1 MSTHDILNA
10 IDAEIAHLQQ
20 VRNALSGPS
29 SPKRRGRP
37 PAPAP
42 APTAKRRTLSPAA
55 RKKIADAQR
64 KRWAAQKA
72 AAKKTAKK
80 KSAKKVTVTKIP
92 PKQQRERKQ
101 RVPKKATV
109 KHALSSKAETVAAP
123 KNTGEKA

>member
-42 APTAKRRTLSPAA
+42 TAKRRTLSPAA

-64 KRWAAQKA
+64 KRWATQKA

-80 KSAKKVTVTKIP
+80 KSVKKVTVTKIP

-101 RVPKKATV
+101 RVPKKAAV

-123 KNTGEKA
+123 KNTGQTA